1 MDWLIEQFRTMF
13 NVSSW
18 EISTVDVGVMLGYL
32 LLMMVVGWL
41 CKGISKDVSDYV
53 RMGCKSTWWLMGT
66 SIFMLMTSAG
76 TFTGGAAQAYM
87 SGWSFLLMSLGSL
100 FGYLCM
106 MFFAPWMRR
115 TRAVT
120 PPDTI
125 RLRYGPF
132 VEQINAYLGAV
143 GGMLWGGTWLLAL
156 GQFMAVV
163 FNVPVPTVIL
173 FVGIV
178 VVFYSVSGGSWSVQ
192 ITDTLQAYILVPIAL
207 VVLFLSLRQV
217 GWLGGLM
224 QGIADKGLQDDYKVI
239 MEVGHQY
246 KSSAAKVGLGY
257 FSFGWLVASLIYNF
271 VLSANMTACW
281 RFLSVKSDTDARKA
295 AILAGVLLCLGTFVW
310 YMPAMVGRI
319 LYEDEINAMG
329 KNVVVANVETPSEE
343 AAEESEVEGASPTG
357 QPADEGQA
365 QKVAAAGAAAAD
377 EQPETTAKDDA
388 RKLNNP
394 ADGAYAF
401 VAKKVLPP
409 GLLGLVVIGL
419 FAATMS
425 SLDSSLTGNA
435 GLVTNNIYPP
445 LARLFGQVPWTGMKL
460 LRLTQVINLLLGA
473 WAIILA
479 MLLYKMTGEKSLF
492 DIGQEIINL
501 VSTPMVLAM
510 ALSFFVPWLPWWAP
524 LVGMF
529 FGFSGSLTF
538 MFAGQIAD
546 WMSGFSWLP
555 ADWPDGLRNF
565 GEWVNGLMWHHRM
578 YINMGLTLIPTF
590 ATCAF
595 WFTATPE
602 YRKRVDN
609 FFRQIRTPI
618 DFKKEVGKDMD
629 HSLMKIIGILG
640 LVIAGAIL
648 VLIPFARDAEGV
660 VETSSV
666 MAVLFV
672 SACVGGISLVMLL
685 IGRAKGR
692 ARQLEDDAENA
703 AGGGSCTR

>member
-1 MDWLIEQFRTMF
+1 
-13 NVSSW
+13 
-18 EISTVDVGVMLGYL
+18 
-32 LLMMVVGWL
+32 
-41 CKGISKDVSDYV
+41 
-53 RMGCKSTWWLMGT
+53 MGCKSTWWLMGT

-76 TFTGGAAQAYM
+76 TFTGGAGQAYM

-100 FGYLCM
+100 FGYVCM

-120 PPDTI
+120 PPDAI

-132 VEQINAYLGAV
+132 VEQINAYLGAA

-207 VVLFLSLRQV
+207 VVLFLSMRQV
-217 GWLGGLM
+217 GWMDGLL

-257 FSFGWLVASLIYNF
+257 FSIGWLVASLVYSF
-271 VLSANMTACW
+271 VLSANMTSCW
-281 RFLSVKSDTDARKA
+281 RFLSVKSDRDARKA
-295 AILAGVLLCLGTFVW
+295 ALLAGVLLCLGTFVW

-329 KNVVVANVETPSEE
+329 KNVVVQANVESSAETAADAESDME
-343 AAEESEVEGASPTG
+343 ATATENTAESA
-357 QPADEGQA
+357 ADTET
-365 QKVAAAGAAAAD
+365 KTAAAPK
-377 EQPETTAKDDA
+377 EDA

-394 ADGAYAF
+394 ADGAYAY

-445 LARLFGQVPWTGMKL
+445 LARLFGKEPWTGTKL

-473 WAIILA
+473 WAIVLA
-479 MLLYKMTGEKSLF
+479 MLLYRMSGEKSLF

-510 ALSFFVPWLPWWAP
+510 TLSFFIRWLPWWAP
-524 LVGMF
+524 LVGMM

-538 MFAGQIAD
+538 MFAGPAAD
-546 WMSGFSWLP
+546 WMSGISWLP
-555 ADWPDGLRNF
+555 GGWDDALRGF

-578 YINMGLTLIPTF
+578 YINMGLTIVPTL

-595 WFTATPE
+595 WFTAKPD
-602 YRKRVDN
+602 YRRRVDI
-609 FFRQIRTPI
+609 FFEQIHTPV

-629 HSLMKIIGILG
+629 HSLMKIIGTLG
-640 LVIAGAIL
+640 LIIAGAIL
-648 VLIPFARDAEGV
+648 VLIPFAKDSEGV
-660 VETSSV
+660 VERSSILSV
-666 MAVLFV
+666 IFV
-672 SACVGGISLVMLL
+672 SGCVGAISLAMLL
-685 IGRAKGR
+685 FGARK
-692 ARQLEDDAENA
+692 ARQDRNQAALED
-703 AGGGSCTR
+703 GGSGPACKP